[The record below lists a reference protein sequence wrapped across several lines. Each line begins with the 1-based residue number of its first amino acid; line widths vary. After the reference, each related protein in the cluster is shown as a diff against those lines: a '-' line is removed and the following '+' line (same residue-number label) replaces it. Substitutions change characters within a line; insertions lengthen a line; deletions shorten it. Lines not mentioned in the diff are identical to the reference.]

1 MDNLY
6 IHFSTKSRDTIV
18 LSCSIAPINV
28 PVLRLNPTFKDPQVD
43 CILLEV
49 KHNLSFTIFY
59 LFTLLRYEIWY
70 FDQEHFFIGKWLSAP
85 TEELPFQINTEAR
98 YIAIIPLSNEKVQK
112 TNWTT
117 DFKCHSFEIYP
128 STESKLEPFMLG
140 YGLFPYI
147 IIKDGFDKYM
157 QIPIHINQYIDRINF
172 PGTYLTGIEEEV
184 QKDTDKFTDVLLV
197 RTQKVKEIIEKNQK
211 LEIQVCLVLSPT
223 ECYNFDKKTV
233 LKSDTI
239 PTGGTLVTQHME
251 IIVIF
256 RKHYLENQ

>member
-1 MDNLY
+1 MDTLY
-6 IHFSTKSRDTIV
+6 LNFSTKSRETIV
-18 LSCSIAPINV
+18 LSCSILPVDV
-28 PVLRLNPTFKDPQVD
+28 PVVGSKWTFDDRKVD

-49 KHNLSFTIFY
+49 KHKLSFTIFY
-59 LFTLLRYEIWY
+59 LYTFLRYEIWY
-70 FDQEHFFIGKWLSAP
+70 FDQEHFFIGKWLSDP
-85 TEELPFQINTEAR
+85 TEKLPFCINTEAR
-98 YIAIIPLSNEKVQK
+98 YIALIPLSNEDVKN

-117 DFKCHSFEIYP
+117 DFQCHSFEIYP
-128 STESKLEPFMLG
+128 SAESKLQPFMPG

-172 PGTYLTGIEEEV
+172 PGTYLMGIEDEV
-184 QKDTDKFTDVLLV
+184 QKDTDKFTDLLLV
-197 RTQKVKEIIEKNQK
+197 RTQKVKEIIEKHQK
-211 LEIQVCLVLSPT
+211 LEIQVCLVLSAT

-251 IIVIF
+251 IIVICK
-256 RKHYLENQ
+256 KHYVENQ

>member
-1 MDNLY
+1 MNTLY
-6 IHFSTKSRDTIV
+6 AHFSTKGRETIV
-18 LSCSIAPINV
+18 LSCKIV
-28 PVLRLNPTFKDPQVD
+28 PLNAAVVGSEWNFDDLQVD

-49 KHNLSFTIFY
+49 KHKLSFAIFY
-59 LFTLLRYEIWY
+59 LYTILRYEIWY
-70 FDQEHFFIGKWLSAP
+70 FDQEHIFMGKWLNDP
-85 TEELPFQINTEAR
+85 TEELTNYIKTEAS
-98 YIAIIPLSNEKVQK
+98 YIALIPLSNEEVKK
-112 TNWTT
+112 TDWIT
-117 DFKCHSFEIYP
+117 DFQCHSFEIYP
-128 STESKLEPFMLG
+128 TAESKLQPFMPG

-147 IIKDGFDKYM
+147 IIKNGFDKYM

-184 QKDTDKFTDVLLV
+184 QTDTEKFTNLLLV

-211 LEIQVCLVLSPT
+211 LEIQVCLVLSAT

-239 PTGGTLVTQHME
+239 PKGGTLVSQHME
-251 IIVIF
+251 IIVIC

>member
-1 MDNLY
+1 MNNLY
-6 IHFSTKSRDTIV
+6 IHFSTKSRETIV
-18 LSCSIAPINV
+18 LSCRIVPIDV
-28 PVLRLNPTFKDPQVD
+28 PVVGSKWTFDDPQVD

-49 KHNLSFTIFY
+49 KHKLSFTIFY
-59 LFTLLRYEIWY
+59 LFTFLRYEIWY
-70 FDQEHFFIGKWLSAP
+70 FDQEHFFIGKWLGAP
-85 TEELPFQINTEAR
+85 TEELPFQINTEAH
-98 YIAIIPLSNEKVQK
+98 YIAIIPLSNEKVKK

-117 DFKCHSFEIYP
+117 NFQCHSFDIYT
-128 STESKLEPFMLG
+128 SAESKLEPFMLG

-184 QKDTDKFTDVLLV
+184 QTDPDKFIDLLLV

-211 LEIQVCLVLSPT
+211 LEIQVCLVLSAT

-239 PTGGTLVTQHME
+239 PTGGILVTQHME
-251 IIVIF
+251 IIVIC